1 MTSPVTPP
9 LLLRHYQ
16 KYLRDPQVW
25 EFMDV
30 VSRHYTKE
38 TLGRLLRYGSVASRR
53 AASLAL
59 GLLGH
64 AGDTSL
70 IGPGLADRDRAVRL
84 LSEHGIQEL
93 WLRGR
98 CDAERRELATI
109 RRLAATHHFLL
120 AMNAATDFALSSRSL
135 AEAWYARAQIRFA
148 LHSYRHAFH
157 DACKALSRDKFHF
170 PAATLAGQCQL
181 ALNNEALAIRNFQ
194 RALRI
199 CPDLEHVRLHVH
211 RLKGHDE
218 NA

>member
-1 MTSPVTPP
+1 VNPP
-9 LLLRHYQ
+9 LLLRQYQ
-16 KYLRDPQVW
+16 KYLRDPQAW
-25 EFMDV
+25 AFMDAV
-30 VSRHYTKE
+30 HRHYTKE
-38 TLGRLLRYGSVASRR
+38 TLGRLLLAGSVATRR
-53 AASLAL
+53 AAALAL

-64 AGDTSL
+64 AGDASL

-84 LSEHGIQEL
+84 LAEHGIQEL
-93 WLRGR
+93 WMRGR
-98 CDAERRELATI
+98 CDAERRELAVI
-109 RRLAATHHFLL
+109 RRLAATHQYLL
-120 AMNAATDFALSSRSL
+120 ALNAATDFALSSRSL
-135 AEAWYARAQIRFA
+135 AEAWYARAQIRFM

-157 DACKALSRDKFHF
+157 DACKALARDKYHF

-181 ALNNEALAIRNFQ
+181 ALNNESQAIRNFQ